1 MAAISQL
8 VSSCITC
15 TVLMKIRFTL
25 VSSTCGSR
33 VPSRQQLGMI
43 RLIRRRKDRM
53 LKIMRCHERQR
64 FVLAYELMEFSNKL
78 VQHRTQS
85 PVRKFKLLAI
95 RLYRERSPTAIVNQE
110 GDNLAN
116 RTQSESLGQDDTL
129 CHTNQKIHVCSST

>member
-8 VSSCITC
+8 ISSYITC

-33 VPSRQQLGMI
+33 VPSRQQLGTI

-53 LKIMRCHERQR
+53 LKITRCHERQR

-78 VQHRTQS
+78 VQHRIQS

-95 RLYRERSPTAIVNQE
+95 RLSFAKGLPLR
-110 GDNLAN
+110 
-116 RTQSESLGQDDTL
+116 
-129 CHTNQKIHVCSST
+129 